1 MTSTRR
7 GLSLNIVI
15 IGSWQSKH
23 PWSYLSAPTW
33 SVFAG
38 IEDDLEAGVHAL
50 RPALRP
56 RVHADAHSGDL
67 HARVRPPLS
76 LELGITSSAIN
87 KIYKC
92 SPCFKA
98 MAIIL

>member
-1 MTSTRR
+1 MPSTRR
-7 GLSLNIVI
+7 GEV
-15 IGSWQSKH
+15 GSEYCDNHGKANTH
-23 PWSYLSAPTW
+23 GPASACTW
-33 SVFAG
+33 SVLAG

-76 LELGITSSAIN
+76 LKLGITSSSIN

-92 SPCFKA
+92 FPCFKA